1 VFFCVFGC
9 FLWGLCVSV
18 LCFVS
23 FYVLWGL
30 IVRCE
35 CVVVMVGLPFEMI
48 ALSWCVC
55 VVRVCVL
62 AVYALRVCVFV

>member
-1 VFFCVFGC
+1 
-9 FLWGLCVSV
+9 
-18 LCFVS
+18 VS